1 MPLDRPYARRSALS
15 RVGRFGVL
23 AAAVIGL
30 AGSVRSTMAPGL
42 DKTHSLVSR
51 PRRAVGRIE
60 GAVEISASLSA
71 RRPQLRIYSDPGTG
85 SLPPAPPR
93 DPIAA
98 ELRNVVVYLES
109 DSARALA
116 GASPEMRVRA
126 SIAQRDERFSP
137 HVLPVMLGTS
147 VEFPNEDDVYHNVFS
162 LSSAAGING
171 RGFDLGRYPKG
182 TSRSVTFG
190 KPGVV
195 QVFCHIHADMSAFVL
210 VLSNPFF
217 ASPGEDHHYVIEDVP
232 EGEYTIVGW
241 HERIKPIVRHVR
253 VIAGQTST
261 LDFNI
266 PLPQGGTSR

>member
-190 KPGVV
+190 K